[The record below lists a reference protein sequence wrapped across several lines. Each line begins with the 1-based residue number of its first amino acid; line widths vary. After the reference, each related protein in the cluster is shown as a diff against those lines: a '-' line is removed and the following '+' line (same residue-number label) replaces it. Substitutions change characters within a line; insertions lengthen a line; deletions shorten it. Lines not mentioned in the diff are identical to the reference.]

1 MVKLEGD
8 DASSVSSELTSTEQ
22 TIFSSESAEVRPRIV
37 LTNQQA
43 RDIFQLK
50 SGHGFASLHS
60 ASIRLASKYGVSSKA
75 IRDIWKGRSWL
86 EATFDLWNVEDRP
99 AKRIIG
105 RPKGKKDSKPRL
117 RGGGIKSLGE
127 KESSDTRFPTAHSHT
142 EYVDSGVCPGHEF
155 KVQGPVGL
163 HSLFLPSQ
171 SNTYPHHPSS
181 FSGVGNHDPGAF
193 AGRVSHPLPHTL
205 LPSIGRF
212 PQNNAYM
219 SAAFDAPLHAQLQPM
234 SMMCGSGYFGAGAF
248 PPIGSPLVPASST
261 LSLLGIELLTQ
272 RLLGIAADNL
282 AHPSH
287 PAARSGICY

>member
-1 MVKLEGD
+1 MKLED
-8 DASSVSSELTSTEQ
+8 QDALSATSESTPADQ
-22 TIFSSESAEVRPRIV
+22 TVFSESAEIRPRIV

-117 RGGGIKSLGE
+117 RGSSTKCFGE
-127 KESSDTRFPTAHSHT
+127 KESSDTSSRAEYSHGECVHSAFYQGREFQGQGHSEQHT
-142 EYVDSGVCPGHEF
+142 
-155 KVQGPVGL
+155 L
-163 HSLFLPSQ
+163 LPIQTNS
-171 SNTYPHHPSS
+171 YPHYPSS
-181 FSGVGNHDPGAF
+181 FNAVGIHDSGAF
-193 AGRVSHPLPHTL
+193 AGRVSHPSPYGW
-205 LPSIGRF
+205 LPSIGCF
-212 PQNNAYM
+212 PQNNNTFT
-219 SAAFDAPLHAQLQPM
+219 SAAFDTPLQSQLQPM
-234 SMMCGSGYFGAGAF
+234 SMMCGSWFFGAGIL
-248 PPIGSPLVPASST
+248 PPISAPLTPASST

-282 AHPSH
+282 AHSSL
-287 PAARSGICY
+287 PATRPAICH

>member
-1 MVKLEGD
+1 MVQNLKLEVAD
-8 DASSVSSELTSTEQ
+8 DTCPEGTPTEDQ
-22 TIFSSESAEVRPRIV
+22 ATCTDSAEARPRIV

-117 RGGGIKSLGE
+117 RGSNTKYLGD
-127 KESSDTRFPTAHSHT
+127 KESPDIRSPSEHSHAD
-142 EYVDSGVCPGHEF
+142 YFKSSSCHGHEF
-155 KVQGPVGL
+155 TGQGNGGQLSSIVQ
-163 HSLFLPSQ
+163 LPS
-171 SNTYPHHPSS
+171 NPYPPFPSS
-181 FSGVGNHDPGAF
+181 YNCVGNHDPGAY
-193 AGRVSHPLPHTL
+193 AERVCHSSTYPL
-205 LPSIGRF
+205 LPSIGHLS
-212 PQNNAYM
+212 NNHYM
-219 SAAFDAPLHAQLQPM
+219 PHFDAPLHAQLQPM
-234 SMMCGSGYFGAGAF
+234 SMMCGPGYFGTGSL
-248 PPIGSPLVPASST
+248 PPIGQPSMPSSP

-272 RLLGIAADNL
+272 RLLGIAADNF
-282 AHPSH
+282 ARPSL
-287 PAARSGICY
+287 CY